1 MFAINLFGI
10 VFMAAL
16 AALVSSEVYAAL
28 YAVHFARKEGGGW
41 RVALARYQ
49 WSSVVFHELASVDAG
64 RKAAYRA
71 SYVAGVWLAAAAA
84 LTLSVDAPFIV
95 VLGVA
100 TLAAAGFGGAA
111 YGKAFMHHRVAVRK
125 EIEAYLA
132 LA

>member
-16 AALVSSEVYAAL
+16 AALVSSEVHAAL

-49 WSSVVFHELASVDAG
+49 WASPLWHEVASADAG
-64 RKAAYRA
+64 HRAAYRA
-71 SYVAGVWLAAAAA
+71 SYVAGVWLVAAAA

-95 VLGVA
+95 DLGVA
-100 TLAAAGFGGAA
+100 TLAAAGFGVVA
-111 YGKAFMHHRVAVRK
+111 YGKAFMQHRSMVRN
-125 EIEAYLA
+125 EIEDWMA